1 MAIVPAN
8 AHAQTQPGSLPPISV
23 TDKLRIHALRVITP
37 DKWLGWAAYSG
48 IQQLRNDPREWG
60 QGATGYGRRVAANA
74 GYTAVR
80 NALGFGLDSALRE
93 DPRYYKSKR
102 TGFKPR
108 TAAALRQIFICRTDG
123 GDEAFAVWRFG
134 SAYGAGFIANA
145 WMPKSASTISDAIIN
160 GTLSIAADGGANLF
174 YEFWPDIRKRLWRK

>member
-1 MAIVPAN
+1 MAVVPAN
-8 AHAQTQPGSLPPISV
+8 LYAQTQPGSLPPIGV
-23 TDKLRIHALRVITP
+23 ADKLRIHALRVIMP

-60 QGATGYGRRVAANA
+60 QGATGYGRRVASNA

-80 NALGFGLDSALRE
+80 NVLGFGLDSTLRE

-108 TAAALRQIFICRTDG
+108 TDDALRQIFICHTDSG
-123 GDEAFAVWRFG
+123 GETFAVWRFG
-134 SAYGAGFIANA
+134 SAYGAGFIQNA
-145 WMPKSASTISDAIIN
+145 WMPRSASTVSDAFIN
-160 GTLSIAADGGANLF
+160 GSLSIAADAGANLF
-174 YEFWPDIRKRLWRK
+174 YEFWPDIKKRVRHK